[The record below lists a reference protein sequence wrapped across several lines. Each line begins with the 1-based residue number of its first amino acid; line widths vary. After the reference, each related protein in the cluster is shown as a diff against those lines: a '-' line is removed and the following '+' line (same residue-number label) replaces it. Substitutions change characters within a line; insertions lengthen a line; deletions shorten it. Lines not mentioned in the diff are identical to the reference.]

1 MIGKGSRS
9 PAVKEAIKKYRAI
22 YFATLGGAGALLAKC
37 IKQVEVVAYEDLGTE
52 AILRLN
58 VDQFPAIVADDVYGA
73 DLFEQGKAR
82 YQRRKT
88 AE

>member
-9 PAVKEAIKKYRAI
+9 LAVKEAMKKYRAI
-22 YFATLGGAGALLAKC
+22 YFVTLGGAGALLAKR
-37 IKQVEVVAYEDLGTE
+37 IKQVEIIAYEDLGTE

-58 VDQFPAIVADDVYGA
+58 VDQFPAIVANDIYGA
-73 DLFEQGKAR
+73 DLFEQEKAR
-82 YQRRKT
+82 YQRREI